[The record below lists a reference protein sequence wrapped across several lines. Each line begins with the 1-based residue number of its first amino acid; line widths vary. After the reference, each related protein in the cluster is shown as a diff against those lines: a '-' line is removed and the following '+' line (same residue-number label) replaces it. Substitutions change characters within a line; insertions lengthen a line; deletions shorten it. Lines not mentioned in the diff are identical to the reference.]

1 MRKLKAMIASVTE
14 SKNKGEFSI
23 SQRQP
28 IIKLIEKK
36 IETHDISKIGD
47 PFPYQRSTLKSF

>member
-1 MRKLKAMIASVTE
+1 MIASVTE

-23 SQRQP
+23 SQRQS

-36 IETHDISKIGD
+36 IETQDISKIGD
-47 PFPYQRSTLKSF
+47 PFPY